1 MSKDGISKV
10 ESSLKKN
17 SNNKLN
23 FDLSSKTLEKHPS
36 AKNLF
41 NDEKSKTTNNN
52 IISFSLNEN
61 ITDKKIKSTK
71 NLKSNYSINVINTE
85 NKIADNDETFFIKS
99 PQNINKNNNNNL
111 LNINSQKNIFSL
123 FQTFK
128 NKLIKKSQLISLM
141 EKDIILLKKNYLLI

>member
-85 NKIADNDETFFIKS
+85 YKIADNDETFFIKS